1 MAYRIYRRESVNSGE
16 WYFAVSC
23 KSCEGHVYLLDDIS
37 KGKHPF
43 LTGVKMDGDISTTCP
58 RCIHD
63 DLYPPNLVYSILANE
78 DIASTYPKR
87 TAISKSS
94 RKPLSRFKPN
104 AKVTM
109 GVGYIEDRPKAAA
122 LVGRIVTAWADI
134 DIQCV
139 RLLGELMGANIP
151 AAAAVFGSIRNSRS
165 QHDALRAAAAAVLNK
180 QDLLLFN
187 AYIKRKEALEKER
200 NDLAHGCF
208 GVSLSIPDH
217 IIWVSQSDFLA
228 FTAAHQADVEPFDLL
243 SKQYVYELG
252 TLERIAQEISELH
265 TQIGFFTGYLSA
277 RSRGVQGEEFRVKR
291 YPELCNQEHIKQAVR
306 VLQNQAK
313 KNKR

>member
-1 MAYRIYRRESVNSGE
+1 MAYRIYRRESIKAGA
-16 WYFAVSC
+16 WYFSVSC
-23 KSCEGHVYLLDDIS
+23 KHCEKPIFLFDDKS
-37 KGKHPF
+37 KGNRSF
-43 LTGVKMDGDISTTCP
+43 LTGLKIDDDISTTCP
-58 RCIHD
+58 SCIHD
-63 DLYPPNLVYSILANE
+63 DLYSPNLVYPIMSEENIP
-78 DIASTYPKR
+78 ASYPKR
-87 TAISKSS
+87 NQISKAS
-94 RKPLSRFKPN
+94 RKPLNRSYPN

-165 QHDALRAAAAAVLNK
+165 QHDALRAAAVTVLNK
-180 QDLLLFN
+180 PDLLLFN

-217 IIWVSQSDFLA
+217 IVWVSQSDFLA
-228 FTAAHQADVEPFDLL
+228 FTAAHQANGEPFDLF

-252 TLERIAQEISELH
+252 TLERIAQEISELY

-277 RSRGVQGEEFRVKR
+277 RSDGAQGEAFRGNR
-291 YPELCNQEHIKQAVR
+291 YAELCEQDHIKQAVA
-306 VLQNQAK
+306 VLRNQTK
-313 KNKR
+313 KKRR

>member
-1 MAYRIYRRESVNSGE
+1 MAYRIYRRESIKAGA

-23 KSCEGHVYLLDDIS
+23 KKCDKHIYLFDDSS
-37 KGKHPF
+37 KGTRNF
-43 LTGVKMDGDISTTCP
+43 LAGITMDGDISTTCP
-58 RCIHD
+58 NCIHD
-63 DLYPPNLVYSILANE
+63 DLYSPNLVYPILSE
-78 DIASTYPKR
+78 ETISSSYPKR
-87 TAISKSS
+87 NQISKSS
-94 RKPLSRFKPN
+94 RKPLNRSYPN

-165 QHDALRAAAAAVLNK
+165 QHDALRAAAATVLNK
-180 QDLLLFN
+180 SDLLLFN

-217 IIWVSQSDFLA
+217 IVWVSQSDFLA
-228 FTAAHQADVEPFDLL
+228 FTAAHQANGEPFDLF

-252 TLERIAQEISELH
+252 TLERIALEISELY

-277 RSRGVQGEEFRVKR
+277 RSNGVQGETFRTQR
-291 YPELCNQEHIKQAVR
+291 YPELCNQDHIKQALNVIK
-306 VLQNQAK
+306 NQAK
-313 KNKR
+313 KKKR